1 MELIDKIL
9 DWGDRHWKLIAIIG
23 FIAVCILN
31 HQENATMSKIK
42 SHYWEELTEQEEE
55 SETKKKCKK

>member
-9 DWGDRHWKLIAIIG
+9 DWGDEHWKLVAVIG

-31 HQENATMSKIK
+31 H
-42 SHYWEELTEQEEE
+42 
-55 SETKKKCKK
+55 

>member
-9 DWGDRHWKLIAIIG
+9 DWGDKHWKPVAIIG

-31 HQENATMSKIK
+31 H
-42 SHYWEELTEQEEE
+42 
-55 SETKKKCKK
+55 

>member
-9 DWGDRHWKLIAIIG
+9 DWGDEHWKLVAVIG

-31 HQENATMSKIK
+31 HQEKDMSKIK

>member
-9 DWGDRHWKLIAIIG
+9 DWGDEHWELVAIIG

-31 HQENATMSKIK
+31 H
-42 SHYWEELTEQEEE
+42 
-55 SETKKKCKK
+55 